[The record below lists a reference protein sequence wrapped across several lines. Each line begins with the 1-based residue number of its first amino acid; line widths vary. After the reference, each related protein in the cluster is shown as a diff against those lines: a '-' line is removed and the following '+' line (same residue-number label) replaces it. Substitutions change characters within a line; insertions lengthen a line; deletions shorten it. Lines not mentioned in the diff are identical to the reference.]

1 MTITTTNNSLKNK
14 QRTYTNDQQAYK
26 RCSMSLIIREMQI
39 KTTMKYHLT
48 HIRMAINE
56 KIESVGED
64 MQRLERLCAVGGIVE
79 WCSWKTA
86 VVP

>member
-1 MTITTTNNSLKNK
+1 
-14 QRTYTNDQQAYK
+14 
-26 RCSMSLIIREMQI
+26 MQI

-64 MQRLERLCAVGGIVE
+64 MQRLERLCAVGVIVE

>member
-1 MTITTTNNSLKNK
+1 MH
-14 QRTYTNDQQAYK
+14 
-26 RCSMSLIIREMQI
+26 I

-48 HIRMAINE
+48 HIRMATTE
-56 KIESVGED
+56 KIERVGED
-64 MQRLERLCAVGGIVE
+64 MQRLEHLCTVGEIVE